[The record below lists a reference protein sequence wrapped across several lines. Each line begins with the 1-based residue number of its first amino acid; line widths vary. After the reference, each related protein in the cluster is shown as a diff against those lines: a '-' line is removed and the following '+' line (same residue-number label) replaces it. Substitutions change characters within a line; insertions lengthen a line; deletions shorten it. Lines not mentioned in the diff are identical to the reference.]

1 MKNYQIDIA
10 AEITREMDIRSYQMH
25 GLACAVPQP
34 WDKSIDREA
43 DALEIQSDLIK
54 AALRVAREGGV
65 VPVLS
70 NGRFAVIAGGKAFYF
85 ETEFTANRA
94 FRGWQ
99 RSQPALVAERL
110 RIEKAFRKLR
120 KRGWVV
126 V

>member
-10 AEITREMDIRSYQMH
+10 AEITREMDIRSYDLH
-25 GLACAVPQP
+25 NLACAVPQP
-34 WDKSIDREA
+34 WDLSIDREA

-65 VPVLS
+65 VPVIS

-85 ETEFTANRA
+85 NTEFAAHRA
-94 FRGWQ
+94 FRGWK
-99 RSQPALVAERL
+99 RSQPAVVAEDL
-110 RIEKAFRKLR
+110 QVAKAFRKLR